1 MTITTISSDL
11 DQKVTMTMI
20 TEEPQVLILMVEVRI
35 DLIDGAHHRRTT
47 TTTVDEVIFVAEVI
61 FVGGVPMEAV
71 VVVDIKNNLPQP

>member
-1 MTITTISSDL
+1 MTITIISSDL

-20 TEEPQVLILMVEVRI
+20 TEELQVLILMVEVRI

-47 TTTVDEVIFVAEVI
+47 TTVDEVI